1 MIIYNYKQL
10 AREIARAQG
19 IEPPPEPPMP
29 LVARIALTIA
39 LTVIGIGVSIFL
51 IVMINNCFF

>member
-1 MIIYNYKQL
+1 MIIDNYKQL

-29 LVARIALTIA
+29 LTHKIVW
-39 LTVIGIGVSIFL
+39 TVIGIAALLNL
-51 IVMINNCFF
+51 IGIIAAQSMFSAI